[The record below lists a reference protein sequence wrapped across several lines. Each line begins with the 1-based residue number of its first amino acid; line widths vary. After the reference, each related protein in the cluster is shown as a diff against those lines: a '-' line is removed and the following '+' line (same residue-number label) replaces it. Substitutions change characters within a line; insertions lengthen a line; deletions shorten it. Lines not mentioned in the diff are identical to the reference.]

1 MPVTALDPPLWCI
14 VPNKLTLSHTHV
26 HNHEGLKNRE
36 LLRMHAGDVEPVGE
50 LGGAAV
56 HGGAPAMSICG
67 DPVVQAQRPP
77 RAIGRGPEENGVRD
91 VCAPRVLAADFG
103 PLPVLPGAKA
113 SLSLVRVL
121 GENPRTALSCRHA
134 DGMLERK

>member
-1 MPVTALDPPLWCI
+1 MPATSSLWASLVVLRSTEVHRRCQYVEIPLYRPKDRP
-14 VPNKLTLSHTHV
+14 VPSD
-26 HNHEGLKNRE
+26 ED
-36 LLRMHAGDVEPVGE
+36 LRRMEC
-50 LGGAAV
+50 
-56 HGGAPAMSICG
+56 AMS
-67 DPVVQAQRPP
+67 AHRE
-77 RAIGRGPEENGVRD
+77 A
-91 VCAPRVLAADFG
+91 LAADFG